1 MKYMNND
8 YGHFV
13 EISEDIN
20 QPNTILEQP
29 KNIKKIYSK
38 NNITIYLFDNTIMI
52 SCNKYFMSGFVLF
65 LIVLFI
71 RYYQNKIYIFS

>member
-20 QPNTILEQP
+20 QPNTVIEQP

-38 NNITIYLFDNTIMI
+38 NNITIYMFNNTIMI
-52 SCNKYFMSGFVLF
+52 SCNKYFMTGFILF
-65 LIVLFI
+65 LIFLFI
-71 RYYQNKIYIFS
+71 TYSKKNIYIFS

>member
-20 QPNTILEQP
+20 QPNTIIEQP

-38 NNITIYLFDNTIMI
+38 NNITIYMFNNTIMI
-52 SCNKYFMSGFVLF
+52 SCNKYFMTGFILF
-65 LIVLFI
+65 LIFLFI
-71 RYYQNKIYIFS
+71 TYSKKNIYIFS

>member
-20 QPNTILEQP
+20 QPNTIVEQP
-29 KNIKKIYSK
+29 KNIKKKYSK
-38 NNITIYLFDNTIMI
+38 NNITIYMFDNTIMI
-52 SCNKYFMSGFVLF
+52 SCNKYFICGFILF
-65 LIVLFI
+65 LIVIFI

>member
-1 MKYMNND
+1 MKYMSND

-20 QPNTILEQP
+20 LPNTIIEQP

-38 NNITIYLFDNTIMI
+38 NNITIYMFNNTIMI
-52 SCNKYFMSGFVLF
+52 SCNKYFMTGFILF
-65 LIVLFI
+65 LIFLFI
-71 RYYQNKIYIFS
+71 TYSKKNIYIFS